1 MEILQSLLTSLKP
14 AVVYFSHNKNY
25 IYHLPSNVIFG
36 RGYMHFF
43 IMSKFYNARC
53 LWLTCSWMSTQT
65 RNNCKCIKQILLI
78 RTWKYWWT
86 VFTSLGMVSFCIYTM
101 KKYIRSVP
109 FSLRRYHQDLQTN
122 FIANHLC
129 KLFFFHL
136 YSYAFSFIFYLYFHY
151 MPFYGHIILVS
162 SLFT

>member
-1 MEILQSLLTSLKP
+1 MVIVTQCVILVRYFEKRITWSSLNMKYHRMTEIYLEMISFIFKKNPTFSASFIIKMEILQSLLTSLKP

-78 RTWKYWWT
+78 RNWKYWWT
-86 VFTSLGMVSFCIYTM
+86 VFTGCEIKVLGW
-101 KKYIRSVP
+101 
-109 FSLRRYHQDLQTN
+109 
-122 FIANHLC
+122 
-129 KLFFFHL
+129 
-136 YSYAFSFIFYLYFHY
+136 
-151 MPFYGHIILVS
+151 
-162 SLFT
+162 

>member
-1 MEILQSLLTSLKP
+1 MVIVTQCVILVRYFEKRITCSSLNIKYHRMTEIYLEMISFIFKKNPTFSASFIIKMEILQSLLTSLKP

-78 RTWKYWWT
+78 RIWKYWWT
-86 VFTSLGMVSFCIYTM
+86 VFTGCEIKVLGW
-101 KKYIRSVP
+101 
-109 FSLRRYHQDLQTN
+109 
-122 FIANHLC
+122 
-129 KLFFFHL
+129 
-136 YSYAFSFIFYLYFHY
+136 
-151 MPFYGHIILVS
+151 
-162 SLFT
+162 